1 MMLRVSVLR
10 DYGLEDVTTIEGD
23 HGDMWYLEKI
33 FLPESDIIQVCN
45 VFLLPNEFLLNLLQ
59 IV

>member
-1 MMLRVSVLR
+1 MSVLR
-10 DYGLEDVTTIEGD
+10 DYGLEDVFTIEGD

-45 VFLLPNEFLLNLLQ
+45 VFILPNELLLNLLQ